1 MAPLLAAVERLADN
15 GGVLTSTGTP
25 LTRAAE
31 IAERHTISV
40 YEAAY
45 AAGARRFRT
54 SPHQLRR
61 ADLVS
66 NGFATKAVVAVA
78 TVDG

>member
-1 MAPLLAAVERLADN
+1 MAPLLAAVEQLADN

-45 AAGARRFRT
+45 AAGRGDSGHRLISCDERT
-54 SPHQLRR
+54 WFQTASQPRL
-61 ADLVS
+61 
-66 NGFATKAVVAVA
+66 
-78 TVDG
+78 